1 MYPHVA
7 PGEVRPYPCAW
18 AHLDSPAPTRAG
30 GPPNALQW
38 GKCAHTLALGPT
50 LPRPPPA
57 APTAPPNA
65 HPGVWEDIRLPQQR
79 RRSPRGSGQDTSVPQ
94 QRRRPP
100 DARLGGPGRTQIR
113 RSGAEA
119 GKWVSA
125 EAGSWSGLS
134 KGETR
139 GLTQTPR
146 LLAQSL
152 RSRAHRWGTKGS
164 GECWAKEAL
173 GVGKD
178 INARAGSEAGNGVS
192 AGARLWSRAERWR
205 EPRTCAGGR

>member
-7 PGEVRPYPCAW
+7 LGEVRPYPCAW

-30 GPPNALQW
+30 GPPTRCNGASAPIPLR
-38 GKCAHTLALGPT
+38 LGPPC
-50 LPRPPPA
+50 LAHPQQRRR
-57 APTAPPNA
+57 PPNA
-65 HPGVWEDIRLPQQR
+65 HPGVWEDIRVPQQR